1 MKLSILIPTTPD
13 REHFLT
19 RLKGQFYEQVG
30 DVIPAN
36 SNRIFPEGMYA
47 YSNNEIEF
55 IYFKDNKE
63 HSIGY
68 KRNKLLEMALGDYVA
83 FIDDDDR
90 IGENYFKG
98 LLEGIEKDVDCC
110 SLLGVITENG
120 VNPLIFEHSL
130 KYNEYRTNEHK
141 KNTPIPI
148 QISES
153 VVYERYPNHLNCIRS
168 LIAKQFTF
176 PDKNHGED
184 TDWATKIFNSGLLKS
199 EYYINEVIYFYEWKT
214 K

>member
-90 IGENYFKG
+90 IGANYFKRV
-98 LLEGIEKDVDCC
+98 LEGIEKDIDCC
-110 SLLGVITENG
+110 SLRGVITENG
-120 VNPLIFEHSL
+120 LNPLIFEHTI
-130 KYNEYRTNEHK
+130 KYKAYKTNADTE
-141 KNTPIPI
+141 PIR
-148 QISES
+148 
-153 VVYERYPNHLNCIRS
+153 YERYPNHLNCIRS
-168 LIAKQFTF
+168 SIAKQFTF
-176 PDKNHGED
+176 PDKNFSED
-184 TDWATKIFNSGLLKS
+184 TDWATMIHKSGLLTC
-199 EYYINEVIYFYEWKT
+199 EYYIDEIIYYYEWVRK
-214 K
+214 